1 MEIKLEVLLN
11 NLSKRVSL
19 LESSSHPPIDWN
31 KNIAALYERLNE
43 LELIIEEIFNDQ
55 EIPGEEIE
63 TMPDVQ
69 DIQSE
74 N

>member
-19 LESSSHPPIDWN
+19 LEASSHPPVDWN

-43 LELIIEEIFNDQ
+43 LELIIEEICNDQ
-55 EIPGEEIE
+55 EIPGKEVE
-63 TMPDVQ
+63 TVPDVQ
-69 DIQSE
+69 DIQPE

>member
-31 KNIAALYERLNE
+31 KNIATLYERLNE

-55 EIPGEEIE
+55 KISGEETE
-63 TMPDVQ
+63 TMPDVPH
-69 DIQSE
+69 IEPE

>member
-19 LESSSHPPIDWN
+19 LEASSHPPAEWN
-31 KNIAALYERLNE
+31 KNIAPLYERLNE

-55 EIPGEEIE
+55 KISGEEAE
-63 TMPDVQ
+63 TVPDVQ
-69 DIQSE
+69 DIQPES
-74 N
+74 